1 MKKGEMEYLW
11 QGPILDSQKINKWK
25 TPKGKKGKTYKMVM
39 KVWEKKELD
48 VLCAEGF
55 YKNDTEARN
64 SLTEKLSNE
73 RNYKY
78 PYSDYRNLVWSVN
91 LVDII

>member
-1 MKKGEMEYLW
+1 MEYLW
-11 QGPILDSQKINKWK
+11 LGPILDSQKINKWK
-25 TPKGKKGKTYKMVM
+25 TPKGKTYKMSM
-39 KVWEKKELD
+39 KVYQKTELD

-55 YKNDTEARN
+55 YKNDKEARN

-78 PYSDYRNLVWSVN
+78 PYKEYPNLVWSV
-91 LVDII
+91 ITG

>member
-1 MKKGEMEYLW
+1 MKKAEMEHLW
-11 QGPILDSQKINKWK
+11 QGPILNSQKINKWK
-25 TPKGKKGKTYKMVM
+25 TPKGKTYKMAM

-48 VLCAEGF
+48 VLYAEGF

-73 RNYKY
+73 RNYRY
-78 PYSDYRNLVWSVN
+78 PYSDYPNLVWTVN
-91 LVDII
+91 PVDII

>member
-1 MKKGEMEYLW
+1 MKKAEMEYLW

-25 TPKGKKGKTYKMVM
+25 TPKGKTYKMAM

-48 VLCAEGF
+48 VLYAEGF

-73 RNYKY
+73 RNYLY
-78 PYSDYRNLVWSVN
+78 PYSDYKNLVWSVN